1 MRNVGSCAC
10 ARSAGLP
17 TSYPASSFP
26 CSSRRLG
33 RRTRRPSGASSAPSS
48 VESPDVCQTGSEEL
62 LADGRHRTA
71 SEIREELA
79 PRDPRVA
86 RALKFVVGLL
96 ATQARVVPTTVDG
109 GWRSTRFRYALWR
122 HWLPSV
128 DPWQLEP
135 DPACAELARLYFTA
149 HGPATV
155 QDFRW
160 WSGLSAAQASHAIR
174 SGEIEEGTDGHLFAG
189 ERRRPPAPLVVRLL
203 PIFDTAL
210 LTHAD
215 RSRIVDDDRLPFVY
229 DRGGNATSVIVVD
242 GRAAGVW
249 HLGCGRRYR

>member
-1 MRNVGSCAC
+1 M
-10 ARSAGLP
+10 
-17 TSYPASSFP
+17 
-26 CSSRRLG
+26 
-33 RRTRRPSGASSAPSS
+33 
-48 VESPDVCQTGSEEL
+48 
-62 LADGRHRTA
+62 
-71 SEIREELA
+71 
-79 PRDPRVA
+79 
-86 RALKFVVGLL
+86 
-96 ATQARVVPTTVDG
+96 PTTVDG

-242 GRAAGVW
+242 WRAAGVW